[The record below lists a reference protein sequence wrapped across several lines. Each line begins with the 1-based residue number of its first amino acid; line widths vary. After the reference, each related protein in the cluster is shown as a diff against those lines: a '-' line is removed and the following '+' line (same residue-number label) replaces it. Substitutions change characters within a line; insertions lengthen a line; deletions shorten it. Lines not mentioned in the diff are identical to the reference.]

1 MNKAQGLFETH
12 DIPYDYEHHTFLNIF
27 ESIAIRDFNLFMETI
42 IGIKEA
48 ISFLKGLD
56 PEELLKSSIK
66 GVWLSQKGPGECY
79 TLQLGDLSECW
90 TDCIED
96 TSVVALC
103 RSNTSPG
110 VYISDSSKLES
121 SSCQC
126 DDGFGY
132 RHCSLLEPYSEGF
145 SMCVTDQHQVSLG
158 DEIGQNIIYVDHA
171 VYGRPYLSKNHLDTM
186 IGCTESMYTDDK
198 VQERSPAYLIAKSLE
213 HPSTKR
219 TVFYPEATATSYT
232 EAIKIYYERNNKEVT
247 EPTNEKGMPMCKV
260 LVNPR
265 FAIDVRSDLTLDL
278 PVKIEFRPCREDV
291 SFNNTQVDIVPVC
304 ERMFYPLNANVDRNC
319 WNSITGNKVV
329 EFRYHMEP
337 DLNNKDISCPP
348 DTSYRRGNTCY
359 KKTDKLEWDQARRQ
373 CWVWGGDLSFPLKE
387 GNECSA
393 PIIIRDAEELW
404 IAGSSKMD
412 VRPILQ
418 LDSPLFQEGTYDL
431 SNDLCYPNIKIDLW
445 CLLIGKCS
453 GIRRGLCAL
462 PPTSLNYK
470 PPIPEPSI
478 KCPIIK
484 PGMLPEWP
492 YSDYEWLIEGYPG
505 YSVIQAC
512 PVGQNGKVY
521 WKCGKNGDWEGYP
534 DFSECYN
541 IDFDGALDSLDSED
555 SDVVPFEILNEV
567 YQQVYHLD
575 NFATGDIGHLITVM
589 DKAMEKQKQHLSNGV
604 PQDEY
609 NYSERYTVES
619 VRLIDTILE
628 KSKSWFGLPPKKTMI
643 NLNRVQNNVE
653 AFVQTFL
660 KYSNTSESSFDYEN
674 IALNIK
680 KNITK
685 KTLYTFKAFGNS
697 QIVIESSNSSN
708 LNVIFQ
714 AFPNMHCIFNKQF
727 NCVDPEPV
735 GENLLSGTVIGA
747 SLLNQNNDLD
757 TSSNVRVSLL
767 FNNEIYGN
775 NRNKLNPQCVYWSK
789 KTLRWKTNG
798 CRLVKFTDKFTQ
810 CECDHLTNFA
820 VLMDFNNI
828 LEDNEDLNNILEYIT
843 LIGCSLS
850 IVSLLVCL
858 FVFFVILRNTGERVF
873 IHQNL
878 CISLLFGEIILLAG
892 IDSADEEKLLCI
904 VISACLHFFF
914 LSSFFLD
921 ASGGR
926 SVYYMTGYG
935 FPLII
940 VLLSAFGI
948 EYFSQGGYT
957 ADSFCWLNS
966 KNEGFAWVAYFF
978 VVLNSLQGVFIL
990 IFHVLLN
997 EKARQDTRRFFKKN
1011 YYIQKW
1017 WLDQSTT
1024 YSGRDKDKNTGVK
1037 DLSTQEISS
1046 LSNKSSK
1053 F

>member
-1 MNKAQGLFETH
+1 
-12 DIPYDYEHHTFLNIF
+12 
-27 ESIAIRDFNLFMETI
+27 
-42 IGIKEA
+42 
-48 ISFLKGLD
+48 
-56 PEELLKSSIK
+56 
-66 GVWLSQKGPGECY
+66 
-79 TLQLGDLSECW
+79 
-90 TDCIED
+90 
-96 TSVVALC
+96 
-103 RSNTSPG
+103 
-110 VYISDSSKLES
+110 
-121 SSCQC
+121 
-126 DDGFGY
+126 
-132 RHCSLLEPYSEGF
+132 
-145 SMCVTDQHQVSLG
+145 MCVTDQHQVSLG

-198 VQERSPAYLIAKSLE
+198 VQVCILGNTLSLMKYWCQGKKSCVFDSKSLE

-232 EAIKIYYERNNKEVT
+232 EAIKICKINGASIFKPEKSKDFIKIATHLMENTNLYGAWIYPSDYERNNKEVT

-914 LSSFFLD
+914 LSSFFWMLLEGINIYLKLVKVFD
-921 ASGGR
+921 SGIPRR

-966 KNEGFAWVAYFF
+966 KNGAIWLFNGPALVIILVNGFFYTMALRIARRSILRRQDVSMIRNTMLYFRGSTSLLCVLGITWIFGFAYFSEGFAWVAYIF